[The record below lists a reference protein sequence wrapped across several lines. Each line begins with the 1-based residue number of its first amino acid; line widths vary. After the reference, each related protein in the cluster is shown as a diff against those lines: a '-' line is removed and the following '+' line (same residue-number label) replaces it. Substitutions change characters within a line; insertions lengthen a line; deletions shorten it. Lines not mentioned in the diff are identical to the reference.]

1 MKKQLL
7 KIAEREELVELYSDT
22 NDLRKFGVAK
32 ILKVSDAFVVV
43 ANITSTGMY
52 DGYSLLYL
60 DSIHQMNVNT
70 KYIKKIKKLYMVKKQ
85 NHIEFVDGNE
95 DLLLSFLDFAYE
107 NNFMVSVEL
116 FNSGYGDV
124 QGFIK
129 NLEDDIFVISMV
141 SEVGGLDGES
151 FIKSD
156 AIHSISCDGEEESD
170 LMLVYSDTRKREN

>member
-7 KIAEREELVELYSDT
+7 KISEREEFVELYSDT

-32 ILKVSDAFVVV
+32 ILKVSDAFVVA
-43 ANITSTGMY
+43 ANITSTGLY

-60 DSIHQMNVNT
+60 ESIHQINVNT
-70 KYIKKIKKLYMVKKQ
+70 KYIKKIKRLYMAKKQ

-95 DLLLSFLDFAYE
+95 DLLLSFLDFAHE

-116 FNSGYGDV
+116 FNAGYGDV

-141 SEVGGLDGES
+141 NEVGELDGEA

-156 AIHSISCDGEEESD
+156 AIHTITCDGENEFN
-170 LMLVYSDTRKREN
+170 LMHLYFRK

>member
-1 MKKQLL
+1 MMKKHLL
-7 KIAEREELVELYSDT
+7 KIAEREELVELYADT

-32 ILKVSDAFVVV
+32 ILKVSDVFVVV
-43 ANITSTGMY
+43 ANIASTGMY
-52 DGYSLLYL
+52 DGYSLLYM

-70 KYIKKIKKLYMVKKQ
+70 KYIKKIKKLYLEKKQ
-85 NHIEFVDGNE
+85 NHIEFVDGND
-95 DLLLSFLDFAYE
+95 DLLLSFLDFAHE

-141 SEVGGLDGES
+141 NEVGKLDGEA
-151 FIKSD
+151 FIKSA
-156 AIHSISCDGEEESD
+156 AIHCISCDGEEVAD
-170 LMLVYSDTRKREN
+170 LMLVYSDMRK

>member
-7 KIAEREELVELYSDT
+7 KISEKEELVELYSDT

-32 ILKVSDAFVVV
+32 ILKVSDAFVVA
-43 ANITSTGMY
+43 ANITSTGLY

-60 DSIHQMNVNT
+60 ESIHQINVNT
-70 KYIKKIKKLYMVKKQ
+70 KYIKKIKRLYMAKKQ

-95 DLLLSFLDFAYE
+95 DLLLSFLDFAHE

-116 FNSGYGDV
+116 FNTGYGDV

-141 SEVGGLDGES
+141 NEVGELDGEA

-156 AIHSISCDGEEESD
+156 AIHTISCDGENEFN
-170 LMLVYSDTRKREN
+170 LMHLYFRK